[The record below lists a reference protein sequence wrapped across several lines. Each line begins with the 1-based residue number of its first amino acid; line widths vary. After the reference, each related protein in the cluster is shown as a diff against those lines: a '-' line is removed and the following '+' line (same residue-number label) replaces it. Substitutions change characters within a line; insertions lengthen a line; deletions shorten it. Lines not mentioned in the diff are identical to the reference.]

1 MVVVPFMQT
10 NAIENCFEFASS
22 TSIHINKS
30 MKSFSQ
36 EMQILVAIEQHSQN
50 WTTPKLQPN
59 NDKFELIEM
68 LPYLFSIE

>member
-10 NAIENCFEFASS
+10 NEIENCFEFVSS
-22 TSIHINKS
+22 TSININKS

-36 EMQILVAIEQHSQN
+36 KMQILAAIEQHSQN
-50 WTTPKLQPN
+50 WPTPKLQPN